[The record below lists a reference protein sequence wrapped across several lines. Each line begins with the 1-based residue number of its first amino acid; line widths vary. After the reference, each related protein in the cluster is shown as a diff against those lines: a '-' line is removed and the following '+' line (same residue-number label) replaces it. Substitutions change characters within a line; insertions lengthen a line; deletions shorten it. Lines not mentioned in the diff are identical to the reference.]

1 MKRIKAMAV
10 VLTVAMLAVVF
21 AGCANTTTISTDKFQ
36 KACEKLKLE
45 EFDFEDDSPELD
57 DVEDGFFAVADEDM
71 VEEKEKDLE
80 DMLKSFKLDGI
91 IDTDDV
97 ESFAFAAKATGLD
110 DIKDAMKDPE
120 DIADLEVDGA
130 VAFVMTLS
138 NDGYAEDVMDAI
150 EELLDDADID
160 VKDLS
165 KQEYMAS
172 KKEGYFRCHI
182 DIAKCHI
189 DIAKFAKIILD
200 NDDIMD
206 LIETAADKMDIDAEE
221 LLESLSGDV
230 AFTIEVNGK
239 NIFFLAGGS
248 LNTKPTVL
256 NSFASSFGAAMN
268 PVKVPMNT
276 KLIEEKLDDSL
287 DTYLSKLKNASSQHG
302 FLIG

>member
-80 DMLKSFKLDGI
+80 DMLKSFKLNGI

-165 KQEYMAS
+165 KQDYMAS

-182 DIAKCHI
+182 DIAKL
-189 DIAKFAKIILD
+189 AKIILD

-206 LIETAADKMDIDAEE
+206 LLEEAGDKADIDFEE
-221 LLESLSGDV
+221 LLGALTGDV
-230 AFTIEVNGK
+230 AFTVEINGK

-248 LNTKPTVL
+248 LNTKPTIL
-256 NSFASSFGAAMN
+256 NSFASSFGVAMN

-287 DTYLSKLKNASSQHG
+287 DTYLSKLKNASSSLD
-302 FLIG
+302 F

>member
-21 AGCANTTTISTDKFQ
+21 AGCANTTTITSDKFA
-36 KACEKLKLE
+36 KVCEKLKLE
-45 EFDFEDDSPELD
+45 EFDFDDDSPDLD
-57 DVEDGFFAVADEDM
+57 DLEDGIYAVADEDM

-80 DMLKSFKLDGI
+80 GMLKSFKLDGV

-182 DIAKCHI
+182 DIAKL
-189 DIAKFAKIILD
+189 AKIILD

-206 LIETAADKMDIDAEE
+206 LLEEAGDKADIDFEE
-221 LLESLSGDV
+221 LLGALTGDV
-230 AFTIEVNGK
+230 AFTVEINGK

-248 LNTKPTVL
+248 LNTKPTIL
-256 NSFASSFGAAMN
+256 NSFASSFGVAMN

-287 DTYLSKLKNASSQHG
+287 DTYLSKLKNASSSMD
-302 FLIG
+302 F

>member
-80 DMLKSFKLDGI
+80 DMLKSFKLNGI

-182 DIAKCHI
+182 DIAKLT
-189 DIAKFAKIILD
+189 KIILE

-206 LIETAADKMDIDAEE
+206 LLEEAGDKADIDFEE
-221 LLESLSGDV
+221 LLGALTGDV
-230 AFTIEVNGK
+230 AFTVEINGK

-248 LNTKPTVL
+248 LNTKPTIL
-256 NSFASSFGAAMN
+256 NSFASSFGVAMN

-287 DTYLSKLKNASSQHG
+287 DTYLSKLKNASSSMD
-302 FLIG
+302 F

>member
-21 AGCANTTTISTDKFQ
+21 AGCAKTTTISTDKFQ

-80 DMLKSFKLDGI
+80 DMLKSFKLNGI

-182 DIAKCHI
+182 DIAKL
-189 DIAKFAKIILD
+189 AKIILE

-206 LIETAADKMDIDAEE
+206 LLEEAGDKADIDFEE
-221 LLESLSGDV
+221 LLGALTGDV
-230 AFTIEVNGK
+230 AFTVEINGK

-248 LNTKPTVL
+248 LNTKPTIL
-256 NSFASSFGAAMN
+256 NSFASSFGVAMN

-287 DTYLSKLKNASSQHG
+287 DTYLSKLKNASSSMD
-302 FLIG
+302 F

>member
-80 DMLKSFKLDGI
+80 DMLKSFKLNGI

-172 KKEGYFRCHI
+172 KKEGYFRFHI
-182 DIAKCHI
+182 DIAKLS
-189 DIAKFAKIILD
+189 KIILD
-200 NDDIMD
+200 NDDIME
-206 LIETAADKMDIDAEE
+206 LLETAADKMDLDVEE

-230 AFTIEVNGK
+230 AFTLEVNGK

-256 NSFASSFGAAMN
+256 NSFASSFGASMN
-268 PVKVPMNT
+268 PIKVPMNE
-276 KLIEEKLDDSL
+276 KFIEEKLDDSL
-287 DTYLSKLKNASSQHG
+287 DTILSNVKNADID
-302 FLIG
+302 F

>member
-172 KKEGYFRCHI
+172 KKQGYFRCHI
-182 DIAKCHI
+182 DIAKL
-189 DIAKFAKIILD
+189 AKIILE

-206 LIETAADKMDIDAEE
+206 LLEEAGDKADIDFEE
-221 LLESLSGDV
+221 LLGALTGDV
-230 AFTIEVNGK
+230 AFTVEINGK

-248 LNTKPTVL
+248 LNTKPTIL
-256 NSFASSFGAAMN
+256 NSFASSFGVAMN

-287 DTYLSKLKNASSQHG
+287 DTYLSKLKNASSSMD
-302 FLIG
+302 F

>member
-80 DMLKSFKLDGI
+80 DMLKSFKLNGI

-130 VAFVMTLS
+130 VAFQMTLKD
-138 NDGYAEDVMDAI
+138 DGYAEDVMDAI

-182 DIAKCHI
+182 DIAKL
-189 DIAKFAKIILD
+189 AKIILE

-206 LIETAADKMDIDAEE
+206 LLEEAGDKADIDFEE
-221 LLESLSGDV
+221 LLGALTGDV
-230 AFTIEVNGK
+230 AFTVEINGK

-248 LNTKPTVL
+248 LNTKPTIL
-256 NSFASSFGAAMN
+256 NSFASSFGVAMN

-287 DTYLSKLKNASSQHG
+287 DTYLSKLKNASSSMD
-302 FLIG
+302 F

>member
-80 DMLKSFKLDGI
+80 DMLKSFKLNGI

-165 KQEYMAS
+165 KQEFMSS
-172 KKEGYFRCHI
+172 KKEGYFRYHI
-182 DIAKCHI
+182 DIAKL
-189 DIAKFAKIILD
+189 AKIILE

-206 LIETAADKMDIDAEE
+206 LLEEAGDKADIDFEE
-221 LLESLSGDV
+221 LLGALTGDV
-230 AFTIEVNGK
+230 AFTVEINGK

-248 LNTKPTVL
+248 LNTKPTIL
-256 NSFASSFGAAMN
+256 NSFASSFGVAMN

-287 DTYLSKLKNASSQHG
+287 DTYLSKLKNASSSMD
-302 FLIG
+302 F

>member
-80 DMLKSFKLDGI
+80 DMLKSFKLNGI

-182 DIAKCHI
+182 DIAKL
-189 DIAKFAKIILD
+189 AKIILE

-206 LIETAADKMDIDAEE
+206 LLEE
-221 LLESLSGDV
+221 SD
-230 AFTIEVNGK
+230 FD
-239 NIFFLAGGS
+239 F
-248 LNTKPTVL
+248 
-256 NSFASSFGAAMN
+256 
-268 PVKVPMNT
+268 
-276 KLIEEKLDDSL
+276 
-287 DTYLSKLKNASSQHG
+287 
-302 FLIG
+302 

>member
-182 DIAKCHI
+182 DIAKL
-189 DIAKFAKIILD
+189 AKIILE

-206 LIETAADKMDIDAEE
+206 LLEEAGDKADIDFEE
-221 LLESLSGDV
+221 LLGALTGDV
-230 AFTIEVNGK
+230 AFTVEINGK

-248 LNTKPTVL
+248 LNTKPTIL
-256 NSFASSFGAAMN
+256 NSFASSFGVAMN

-287 DTYLSKLKNASSQHG
+287 DTYLSKLKNASSSMD
-302 FLIG
+302 F

>member
-21 AGCANTTTISTDKFQ
+21 AGCANTTTITSDKFA
-36 KACEKLKLE
+36 KVCEKLKLE
-45 EFDFEDDSPELD
+45 EFDFDDDSPDLD
-57 DVEDGFFAVADEDM
+57 DLEDGIYAVADEDM
-71 VEEKEKDLE
+71 VEEKQKDLE
-80 DMLKSFKLDGI
+80 DMLKSFKLDGV

-182 DIAKCHI
+182 DIAKL
-189 DIAKFAKIILD
+189 AKIILD

-206 LIETAADKMDIDAEE
+206 LLEEAGDKADIDFEE
-221 LLESLSGDV
+221 LLGALTGDV
-230 AFTIEVNGK
+230 AFTVEINGK

-248 LNTKPTVL
+248 LNTKPTIL
-256 NSFASSFGAAMN
+256 NSFASSFGVAMN

-287 DTYLSKLKNASSQHG
+287 DTYLSKLKNASSSMD
-302 FLIG
+302 F

>member
-80 DMLKSFKLDGI
+80 DMLKSFKLNGI

-165 KQEYMAS
+165 KQEFMSS

-182 DIAKCHI
+182 DIAKL
-189 DIAKFAKIILD
+189 AKIILE

-206 LIETAADKMDIDAEE
+206 LLEEAGDKADIDFEE
-221 LLESLSGDV
+221 LLGALTGDV
-230 AFTIEVNGK
+230 AFTVEINGK

-248 LNTKPTVL
+248 LNTKPTIL
-256 NSFASSFGAAMN
+256 NSFASSFGVAMN

-287 DTYLSKLKNASSQHG
+287 DTYLSKLKNASSSMD
-302 FLIG
+302 F

>member
-21 AGCANTTTISTDKFQ
+21 AGCANTTTITSDKFA
-36 KACEKLKLE
+36 KVCEKLKLE
-45 EFDFEDDSPELD
+45 EFDFDDDSPDLD
-57 DVEDGFFAVADEDM
+57 DLEDGIYAVADEDM
-71 VEEKEKDLE
+71 VEEKQKDLE
-80 DMLKSFKLDGI
+80 DMLKSFKLDGV

-182 DIAKCHI
+182 DIAKL
-189 DIAKFAKIILD
+189 AKIILD

-206 LIETAADKMDIDAEE
+206 LLEEAGDKADIDFEE
-221 LLESLSGDV
+221 LLGALTGDV
-230 AFTIEVNGK
+230 AFTVEINGK

-248 LNTKPTVL
+248 LNTKPTIL
-256 NSFASSFGAAMN
+256 NSFASSFGVAMN

-287 DTYLSKLKNASSQHG
+287 DTYLSKLKNASSSLD
-302 FLIG
+302 F

>member
-182 DIAKCHI
+182 DIAKLT
-189 DIAKFAKIILD
+189 KIILE

-206 LIETAADKMDIDAEE
+206 LLEEAGDKADIDFEE
-221 LLESLSGDV
+221 LLGALTGDV
-230 AFTIEVNGK
+230 AFTVEINGK

-248 LNTKPTVL
+248 LNTKPTIR
-256 NSFASSFGAAMN
+256 NSFASSFGVAMN
-268 PVKVPMNT
+268 PDKVPMNT

-287 DTYLSKLKNASSQHG
+287 DTYLSKLKNASSSMD
-302 FLIG
+302 F

>member
-71 VEEKEKDLE
+71 VEDKEKDLE
-80 DMLKSFKLDGI
+80 DMLKSFKLNGI

-182 DIAKCHI
+182 DIAKL
-189 DIAKFAKIILD
+189 AKIILE

-206 LIETAADKMDIDAEE
+206 LLEEAGDKADIDFEE
-221 LLESLSGDV
+221 LLGALTGDV
-230 AFTIEVNGK
+230 AFTVEINGK

-248 LNTKPTVL
+248 LNTKPTIL
-256 NSFASSFGAAMN
+256 NSFASSFGVAMN

-287 DTYLSKLKNASSQHG
+287 DTYLSKLKNASSSMD
-302 FLIG
+302 F

>member
-182 DIAKCHI
+182 DIAKL
-189 DIAKFAKIILD
+189 AKIILE

-206 LIETAADKMDIDAEE
+206 LLEEAGDKADIDFEE
-221 LLESLSGDV
+221 LLGALTGDV
-230 AFTIEVNGK
+230 AFTVEINGK
-239 NIFFLAGGS
+239 NIFFLADGS
-248 LNTKPTVL
+248 LNTKPTIL
-256 NSFASSFGAAMN
+256 NSFASSFGVAMN

-287 DTYLSKLKNASSQHG
+287 DTYLSKLKNASSSMD
-302 FLIG
+302 F

>member
-80 DMLKSFKLDGI
+80 DMLKSFKLNGI

-182 DIAKCHI
+182 DIAK
-189 DIAKFAKIILD
+189 FAKIILD

-206 LIETAADKMDIDAEE
+206 LIEKAGDKADIDFEE
-221 LLESLSGDV
+221 LLGALTGDV
-230 AFTIEVNGK
+230 AFTVEINGK

-248 LNTKPTVL
+248 LNTKPTIL
-256 NSFASSFGAAMN
+256 NSFASSFGVAMN

-287 DTYLSKLKNASSQHG
+287 DTYLSKLKNASSSLD
-302 FLIG
+302 F

>member
-80 DMLKSFKLDGI
+80 DMLKSFKLNGI

-182 DIAKCHI
+182 DIAKL
-189 DIAKFAKIILD
+189 AKIILE

-206 LIETAADKMDIDAEE
+206 LLEEAGDKADIDFEE
-221 LLESLSGDV
+221 LLGALTGDV
-230 AFTIEVNGK
+230 AFTVEINGK

-248 LNTKPTVL
+248 LNTKPTIL
-256 NSFASSFGAAMN
+256 NSFASSFGVAMN

-287 DTYLSKLKNASSQHG
+287 DTILSNVKNADID
-302 FLIG
+302 F

>member
-80 DMLKSFKLDGI
+80 DMLKSFKLNGI

-110 DIKDAMKDPE
+110 DIKDPE

-182 DIAKCHI
+182 DIAKL
-189 DIAKFAKIILD
+189 AKIILE

-206 LIETAADKMDIDAEE
+206 LLEEAGDKADIDFEE
-221 LLESLSGDV
+221 LLGALTGDV
-230 AFTIEVNGK
+230 AFTVEINGK

-248 LNTKPTVL
+248 LNTKPTIL
-256 NSFASSFGAAMN
+256 NSFASSFGVAMN

-287 DTYLSKLKNASSQHG
+287 DTYLSKLKNASSSMD
-302 FLIG
+302 F

>member
-71 VEEKEKDLE
+71 VEDKEKELE
-80 DMLKSFKLDGI
+80 NMLNSMKLGDI

-97 ESFAFAAKATGLD
+97 ESFAFAVKCTGLD
-110 DIKDAMKDPE
+110 DAKDAMKDPE
-120 DIADLEVDGA
+120 DIADLEIDGA
-130 VAFVMTLS
+130 VAFQMTLK
-138 NDGYAEDVMDAI
+138 NAGYAEDIMDAI

-165 KQEYMAS
+165 KQEFMSS

-182 DIAKCHI
+182 DIAKL
-189 DIAKFAKIILD
+189 AKIILE

-206 LIETAADKMDIDAEE
+206 LLEEAGDKADIDFEE
-221 LLESLSGDV
+221 LLGALTGDV
-230 AFTIEVNGK
+230 AFTVEINGK

-248 LNTKPTVL
+248 LNTKPTIL
-256 NSFASSFGAAMN
+256 NSFASSFGVAMN

-287 DTYLSKLKNASSQHG
+287 DTYLSKLKNASSSMD
-302 FLIG
+302 F

>member
-80 DMLKSFKLDGI
+80 DMLKSFKLNGI

-182 DIAKCHI
+182 DIAKL
-189 DIAKFAKIILD
+189 AKIILE

-206 LIETAADKMDIDAEE
+206 LLEEAGDKADIDFEE
-221 LLESLSGDV
+221 LLGALTGDV
-230 AFTIEVNGK
+230 AFTVEINGK

-248 LNTKPTVL
+248 LNTKPTIL
-256 NSFASSFGAAMN
+256 NSFASSFGVAMN

-287 DTYLSKLKNASSQHG
+287 DTYLSKLKNASSSMA
-302 FLIG
+302 

>member
-80 DMLKSFKLDGI
+80 DMLKSFKLNGI

-182 DIAKCHI
+182 DIAKL
-189 DIAKFAKIILD
+189 AKIILE

-206 LIETAADKMDIDAEE
+206 LLEEAGDKADIDFEE
-221 LLESLSGDV
+221 LLGALTGDV
-230 AFTIEVNGK
+230 AFTVEINGK

-248 LNTKPTVL
+248 LNTKPTIL
-256 NSFASSFGAAMN
+256 NSFASSFGVAMN

-287 DTYLSKLKNASSQHG
+287 DTYLSKLKNASSSMD
-302 FLIG
+302 F

>member
-80 DMLKSFKLDGI
+80 DMLKSFKLNGI

-182 DIAKCHI
+182 DIAKL
-189 DIAKFAKIILD
+189 AKIILE

-206 LIETAADKMDIDAEE
+206 LLEEAGDKADIDFEE
-221 LLESLSGDV
+221 LLGALAGDV
-230 AFTIEVNGK
+230 AFTVEINGK

-248 LNTKPTVL
+248 LNTKPTIL
-256 NSFASSFGAAMN
+256 NSFASSFGVAMN

-287 DTYLSKLKNASSQHG
+287 DTYLSKLKNASSSMD
-302 FLIG
+302 F

>member
-21 AGCANTTTISTDKFQ
+21 AGCANTTTITSDKFA
-36 KACEKLKLE
+36 KVCEKLKLE
-45 EFDFEDDSPELD
+45 EFDFDDDSPDLD
-57 DVEDGFFAVADEDM
+57 DLEDGFFAVADEDM
-71 VEEKEKDLE
+71 VEEKQKDLE
-80 DMLKSFKLDGI
+80 DMLKSFKLDGV

-182 DIAKCHI
+182 DIAKL
-189 DIAKFAKIILD
+189 AKIILD

-206 LIETAADKMDIDAEE
+206 LLEEAGDKADIDFEE
-221 LLESLSGDV
+221 LLGALTGDV
-230 AFTIEVNGK
+230 AFTVEINGK

-248 LNTKPTVL
+248 LNTKPTIL
-256 NSFASSFGAAMN
+256 NSFASSFGVAMN

-287 DTYLSKLKNASSQHG
+287 DTYLSKLKNASSSMD
-302 FLIG
+302 F

>member
-80 DMLKSFKLDGI
+80 DMLKSFKLNGI

-165 KQEYMAS
+165 KQEFMSS

-182 DIAKCHI
+182 DIAKL
-189 DIAKFAKIILD
+189 AKIILE

-206 LIETAADKMDIDAEE
+206 LLEEAGDKADIDFEE
-221 LLESLSGDV
+221 LLGALTGDV
-230 AFTIEVNGK
+230 AFTVEINGK

-248 LNTKPTVL
+248 LNTKPTIL
-256 NSFASSFGAAMN
+256 NSFASSFSVAMN

-287 DTYLSKLKNASSQHG
+287 DTYLSKLKNASSSMD
-302 FLIG
+302 F

>member
-71 VEEKEKDLE
+71 VEDKEKELE
-80 DMLKSFKLDGI
+80 NMLNSMKLGDI

-97 ESFAFAAKATGLD
+97 ESFAFAVKCTGLD
-110 DIKDAMKDPE
+110 DAKDAIKDPE
-120 DIADLEVDGA
+120 DIADLEIDGA
-130 VAFVMTLS
+130 VAFQMTLK
-138 NDGYAEDVMDAI
+138 NAGYAEDVMDAI

-165 KQEYMAS
+165 KQEFMSS
-172 KKEGYFRCHI
+172 KKEGYFR
-182 DIAKCHI
+182 CHI

-268 PVKVPMNT
+268 PVKVPMNE
-276 KLIEEKLDDSL
+276 KFIAEKLDDSL
-287 DTYLSKLKNASSQHG
+287 DTIINGVKSASSKID
-302 FLIG
+302 F

>member
-80 DMLKSFKLDGI
+80 DMLKSFKLNGI

-172 KKEGYFRCHI
+172 KKEGYFRFHI
-182 DIAKCHI
+182 DIAKL
-189 DIAKFAKIILD
+189 AKIILD
-200 NDDIMD
+200 NDDIME
-206 LIETAADKMDIDAEE
+206 LLETAADKMDLDVEE

-230 AFTIEVNGK
+230 AFTLEVNGK

-256 NSFASSFGAAMN
+256 NSFASSFGASMN
-268 PVKVPMNT
+268 PIKVPMNE
-276 KLIEEKLDDSL
+276 KFIEEKLDDSL
-287 DTYLSKLKNASSQHG
+287 DTILSNVKNADID
-302 FLIG
+302 F

>member
-21 AGCANTTTISTDKFQ
+21 AGCANTTTITSDKFA
-36 KACEKLKLE
+36 KVCEKLKLE
-45 EFDFEDDSPELD
+45 EFDFDDDSPDLD
-57 DVEDGFFAVADEDM
+57 DLEDGIYAVADEDM

-80 DMLKSFKLDGI
+80 GMLKSFKLDGV

-182 DIAKCHI
+182 DIAKL
-189 DIAKFAKIILD
+189 AKIILD

-206 LIETAADKMDIDAEE
+206 LLEEAGDKADIDFEE
-221 LLESLSGDV
+221 LLGALTGDV
-230 AFTIEVNGK
+230 AFTVEINGK

-248 LNTKPTVL
+248 LNTKPTIL
-256 NSFASSFGAAMN
+256 NSFASSFGVAMN

-287 DTYLSKLKNASSQHG
+287 DTYLSKLKNASSSLD
-302 FLIG
+302 F

>member
-10 VLTVAMLAVVF
+10 VLTAAMLAVAF
-21 AGCANTTTISTDKFQ
+21 AGCAKTTTISTDKFQ
-36 KACEKLKLE
+36 KVCEKLKLD
-45 EFDFEDDSPELD
+45 EFDFDDDSPELD
-57 DVEDGFFAVADEDM
+57 DVVDGFYAVADKDM
-71 VEEKEKDLE
+71 VEDKEDELE
-80 DMLKSFKLDGI
+80 DMLKSMKLDGI

-182 DIAKCHI
+182 DIAKL
-189 DIAKFAKIILD
+189 AKIILE

-206 LIETAADKMDIDAEE
+206 LLEEAGDKADIDFEE
-221 LLESLSGDV
+221 LLGALTGDV
-230 AFTIEVNGK
+230 AFTVEINGK

-248 LNTKPTVL
+248 LNTKPTIL
-256 NSFASSFGAAMN
+256 NSFASSFGVAMN

-287 DTYLSKLKNASSQHG
+287 DTYLSKLKNASSSMD
-302 FLIG
+302 F

>member
-80 DMLKSFKLDGI
+80 DMLKSFKLNGI

-172 KKEGYFRCHI
+172 KKEGYFR
-182 DIAKCHI
+182 CHI

-287 DTYLSKLKNASSQHG
+287 DTYLSKLKNASSSMD
-302 FLIG
+302 F

>member
-36 KACEKLKLE
+36 KACETLKLE

-80 DMLKSFKLDGI
+80 DMLKSFKLNGI

-130 VAFVMTLS
+130 VAFVMTRVDTNS
-138 NDGYAEDVMDAI
+138 RNNCF
-150 EELLDDADID
+150 D

-165 KQEYMAS
+165 KQEFMSS
-172 KKEGYFRCHI
+172 KKEGYFRYHI
-182 DIAKCHI
+182 DIAKL
-189 DIAKFAKIILD
+189 AKIILE

-206 LIETAADKMDIDAEE
+206 LLEEAGDKADIDFEE
-221 LLESLSGDV
+221 LLGALTGDV
-230 AFTIEVNGK
+230 AFTVEINGK

-248 LNTKPTVL
+248 LNTKPTIL
-256 NSFASSFGAAMN
+256 NSFASSFGVAMN

-287 DTYLSKLKNASSQHG
+287 DTYLSKLKNASSSMD
-302 FLIG
+302 F

>member
-21 AGCANTTTISTDKFQ
+21 AGCANTTTITSDKFA
-36 KACEKLKLE
+36 KVCEKLKLE
-45 EFDFEDDSPELD
+45 EFDFDDDSPDLD
-57 DVEDGFFAVADEDM
+57 DLEDGIYAVADEDM
-71 VEEKEKDLE
+71 VEEKQKDLE
-80 DMLKSFKLDGI
+80 GMLKSFKLDGV

-182 DIAKCHI
+182 DIAKL
-189 DIAKFAKIILD
+189 AKIILD

-206 LIETAADKMDIDAEE
+206 LLEEAGDKADIDFEE
-221 LLESLSGDV
+221 LLGALTGDV
-230 AFTIEVNGK
+230 AFTVEINGK

-248 LNTKPTVL
+248 LNTKPTIL
-256 NSFASSFGAAMN
+256 NSFASSFGVAMN

-287 DTYLSKLKNASSQHG
+287 DTYLSKLKNASSSMD
-302 FLIG
+302 F

>member
-1 MKRIKAMAV
+1 MKKVKAMAV
-10 VLTVAMLAVVF
+10 ILSAALLAVVF
-21 AGCANTTTISTDKFQ
+21 AGCANTTTITSDKFA
-36 KACEKLKLE
+36 KVCEKLKLE
-45 EFDFEDDSPELD
+45 EFDFDDDSPDLD
-57 DVEDGFFAVADEDM
+57 DLEDGIYAVADEDM

-80 DMLKSFKLDGI
+80 GMLKSFKLDGV

-130 VAFVMTLS
+130 VAFVMTLKD
-138 NDGYAEDVMDAI
+138 DGYAEDVMDAI

-182 DIAKCHI
+182 DIAKL
-189 DIAKFAKIILD
+189 AKIILD

-206 LIETAADKMDIDAEE
+206 LLEEAGDKADIDFEE
-221 LLESLSGDV
+221 LLGALTGDV
-230 AFTIEVNGK
+230 AFTVEINGK

-248 LNTKPTVL
+248 LNTKPTIL
-256 NSFASSFGAAMN
+256 NSFASSFGVAMN

-287 DTYLSKLKNASSQHG
+287 DTYLSKLKNASSSMD
-302 FLIG
+302 F